1 MLIYSKTFGNPFKNE
16 YLSFEVSG
24 IKAIIRIP
32 QSFDRKIPEIFSK
45 AFLPSTPNERTNKK

>member
-1 MLIYSKTFGNPFKNE
+1 MLIYSKTFGSPFKNK

-32 QSFDRKIPEIFSK
+32 QSLDRKIPEIFSK
-45 AFLPSTPNERTNKK
+45 RLFYLSFRTG